1 MQIPDVLEIVREV
14 RKAIDEDQADG
25 VVIVMGTDCMEEA
38 AFAFE
43 TLLQTDVPVVVTGAM
58 RVATSRGAEGP
69 AICSTPSA
77 PPLRMRFPVLALSSS

>member
-1 MQIPDVLEIVREV
+1 MQIPDILEIVREV

-25 VVIVMGTDCMEEA
+25 VVIIMGTDCMEEA

-58 RVATSRGAEGP
+58 RVATAAARKALP
-69 AICSTPSA
+69 ICSTPSV